1 MGPDERIPDGAG
13 DVVRLR
19 GLCLATLAAIGW
31 IASAPCFAQTD
42 EIQVYD
48 AEIAAPGVFN
58 LTLHDNYTPI
68 GRTEPDFPGGIVP
81 DHTLNG
87 VPEWAYGV
95 TDWFEAGLYLPLY
108 SIASNLGPVLNGF
121 KLRGLFVSPG
131 AAERTF
137 FYGINFE
144 FSYNAR
150 HWDPN
155 RYTSEIRPIIGW
167 HLGALDL
174 IFNPIL
180 DNSYQGVS
188 RLDLAP
194 ATRIAWNLSTNW
206 AVAAE
211 EYDDFGPVRDFH
223 PGGQQS
229 HQLFAV
235 ADWKG
240 EALTAEGGIGFGLT
254 PATDKVVLKLILS
267 KDLN

>member
-1 MGPDERIPDGAG
+1 MMRVLHRFCLGSLLALAGP
-13 DVVRLR
+13 VSL
-19 GLCLATLAAIGW
+19 
-31 IASAPCFAQTD
+31 PCSAQTD

-81 DHTLNG
+81 NHTLNG

-108 SIASNLGPVLNGF
+108 SVASNLGPVLNGF
-121 KLRGLFVSPG
+121 KLRTLFVSPD
-131 AAERTF
+131 AADRKF

-150 HWDPN
+150 HWDLN

-167 HLGALDL
+167 HLGAFDL

-188 RLDLAP
+188 RLDFAP
-194 ATRIAWNLSTNW
+194 ATRIAWNLSKSW

-211 EYDDFGPVRDFH
+211 EYDDFGPLRGFNSASA
-223 PGGQQS
+223 QS
-229 HQLFAV
+229 HHLFAV

-240 EALTAEGGIGFGLT
+240 AALAVEGGVGFGLT
-254 PATDKVVLKLILS
+254 PATDDLVLKLILS

>member
-1 MGPDERIPDGAG
+1 M
-13 DVVRLR
+13 LR
-19 GLCLATLAAIGW
+19 SAFKSVCFAATGIFACTPSL
-31 IASAPCFAQTD
+31 AQTD

-48 AEIAAPGVFN
+48 AEIAAPGIFN
-58 LTLHDNYTPI
+58 LTLHDNYTPS
-68 GRTEPDFPGGIVP
+68 GRNGPDFPGGIVP
-81 DHTLNG
+81 NHTLNG

-121 KLRGLFVSPG
+121 KLRALFVSPD
-131 AAERTF
+131 AADRHF

-155 RYTSEIRPIIGW
+155 RYTSEIRPIVGW
-167 HLGALDL
+167 HLGQLDL

-180 DNSYQGVS
+180 DNSYQGFS
-188 RLDLAP
+188 RLDFAP
-194 ATRIAWNLSTNW
+194 ATRIAWNLTKAW

-211 EYDDFGPVRDFH
+211 EYDDFGPLRGFYA
-223 PGGQQS
+223 GSAQS

-235 ADWKG
+235 ADWRG
-240 EALTAEGGIGFGLT
+240 DDIAVEGGIGFGLT
-254 PATDKVVLKLILS
+254 PATDNLVLKLILS
-267 KDLN
+267 KDLD